1 MKKIPLDLPTEQ
13 ISGNQLI
20 QLIQV
25 LKARAKPGAR
35 QLTLKLR
42 NNGREYDFFY
52 ELKSGRFKLVD
63 HETREIIES

>member
-1 MKKIPLDLPTEQ
+1 MKEIPLDLPTEQ

-20 QLIQV
+20 Q

-52 ELKSGRFKLVD
+52 ELKSSRYKLVD
-63 HETREIIES
+63 HETGEIIES

>member
-1 MKKIPLDLPTEQ
+1 MKEIPLDLPTEQ

-52 ELKSGRFKLVD
+52 ELKSSRFKLVD
-63 HETREIIES
+63 HETGEIIES

>member
-1 MKKIPLDLPTEQ
+1 MKEIPLDLPTEQ
-13 ISGNQLI
+13 ISGN

-63 HETREIIES
+63 HETGEIIES

>member
-1 MKKIPLDLPTEQ
+1 MKEIPLDLPTEQ

-42 NNGREYDFFY
+42 NNGREYDF
-52 ELKSGRFKLVD
+52 S
-63 HETREIIES
+63 TN